1 MLDKIFGRLTLK
13 AFEHDPV
20 QNMAVLGMVFGGA
33 VTVGLLFYFKRWK
46 WLWREYLTTVDHK
59 KIGIMYFVV
68 ALVLLLRGFADALM
82 MRIQQAFAVGNASG
96 YLTAGH
102 FQEVFSAHGTT
113 MIFFVGMGIVFG
125 LMNCIVPL
133 QIGARDVAF
142 PFMNAIS
149 FWLFA
154 AAALLLMISLGVGH
168 FSATGWLAYPPL
180 SSIEYS
186 PNEGV
191 DYWIWIVQLA
201 GVGSTLG
208 GINFLVTILKMR
220 CRGMTWM
227 KMPIFIWSALCCMT
241 LVVFAF
247 PILTATLYLLTLD
260 RYLGMHFFSAGYG
273 GNFMMYINLIWAW
286 GHPEVY
292 ILILPAFGI
301 FSEVVPTFSEKRLFG
316 YVSMVVALVIIT
328 VLSFIV
334 WLHHFFTMGASVN
347 VNAFF
352 AIMTMLVA
360 IPTGVKL
367 FNWLF
372 TKFRGKVHFSTPML
386 WFFAFVLNFSVGG
399 MTGILLSAPPVD
411 YQVHNSLFLIAHFHG
426 MAIGGFVFGFFS
438 GFIYWFPKVTGFFLN
453 ERLNH
458 IAFWFWFVGFLLAF
472 MPLYM
477 LGFMGATRRLDHYAA
492 STGWQP
498 LFQLVG
504 IGALLILCGILLQAH
519 NLFYSIKNKE
529 KNLDTTGDPWNGRSL
544 EWSIPSPAPIYNF
557 ALPPVVDQLDPLWA
571 IKRGTAPKNSSTYQ
585 EIILPINTY
594 IAPLIGFFALAFGFA
609 MVWYIYWLAIASFL
623 GIVLFLI
630 IRLSQKEK
638 MQTITV
644 EEIRETE
651 RKFGKQRV

>member
-1 MLDKIFGRLTLK
+1 MNPFGRLTLQ
-13 AFEHDPV
+13 AFEHDLV
-20 QNMAVLGMVFGGA
+20 QNGAVFGMVFGGIVVA
-33 VTVGLLFYFKRWK
+33 GLLFYFKKWK
-46 WLWREYLTTVDHK
+46 SLWNEYIKTVDHK
-59 KIGIMYFVV
+59 KIGIMYFMV
-68 ALVLLLRGFADALM
+68 ALILFLRGFADAFM
-82 MRIQQAFAVGNASG
+82 MRIQQALSVGDSYG
-96 YLTAGH
+96 YLEAGH
-102 FQEVFSAHGTT
+102 YQEIFSAHGTT

-125 LMNCIVPL
+125 LMNCVVPL

-142 PFMNAIS
+142 PFLNAVG

-154 AAALLLMISLGVGH
+154 AGATLLMISLAVGH

-201 GVGSTLG
+201 GVGSTLA

-220 CRGMTWM
+220 CQGMTLM
-227 KMPIFIWSALCCMT
+227 KMPIFTWSALCCMI
-241 LVVFAF
+241 LVIFAF
-247 PILTATLYLLTLD
+247 PILTATLFLLTLD
-260 RYLGMHFFSAGYG
+260 RYAGMHFFSASFG
-273 GNFMMYINLIWAW
+273 GNFMMYVNLIWAW

-316 YVSMVVALVIIT
+316 YVSMVWALVIIT

-352 AIMTMLVA
+352 GIMTMLIA

-372 TKFRGKVHFSTPML
+372 TKFRGRVHFTTPML

-426 MAIGGFVFGFFS
+426 MVIGGLLFGFFS
-438 GFIYWFPKVTGFFLN
+438 GFTYWFPKVTGFFLN
-453 ERLNH
+453 ER
-458 IAFWFWFVGFLLAF
+458 ISFVAFWFWFVGFLLAF

-477 LGFMGATRRLDHYAA
+477 LGFMGATRRLDHYDAA
-492 STGWQP
+492 TGWHP
-498 LFQLVG
+498 LFQLVFV
-504 IGALLILCGILLQAH
+504 GAFLILCGIMLQIFDI
-519 NLFYSIKNKE
+519 FYSIINRKKQ
-529 KNLDTTGDPWNGRSL
+529 LDTTGDPWNGRSL
-544 EWSIPSPAPIYNF
+544 EWSMPSPAPLYNF
-557 ALPPVVDQLDPLWA
+557 AIPPIVGGLDPLWA
-571 IKRGTAPKNSSTYQ
+571 IKRGEAPKNPHRY
-585 EIILPINTY
+585 EDIHLPKDTSIGAY
-594 IAPLIGFFALAFGFA
+594 IGLLGLAFGFA
-609 MVWYIYWLAIASFL
+609 MVWYIYWLALVSFI
-623 GIVLFLI
+623 GIVASLI
-630 IRLSQKEK
+630 IRLSQKDE
-638 MQTITV
+638 MQIITAAEV
-644 EEIRETE
+644 ERIEQE
-651 RKFGKQRV
+651 FGKQKV

>member
-1 MLDKIFGRLTLK
+1 MFGRLTLK
-13 AFEHDPV
+13 AFEHDMV
-20 QNMAVLGMVFGGA
+20 QNGAVFGMVFGGIA
-33 VTVGLLFYFKRWK
+33 IAALLFYYKKWK
-46 WLWREYLTTVDHK
+46 WLWHEYISTVDHK

-68 ALVLLLRGFADALM
+68 ALVLFLRGFADALM
-82 MRIQQAFAVGNASG
+82 MRIQQALSVGDSYG
-96 YLTAGH
+96 YLEPGH
-102 FQEVFSAHGTT
+102 YQEIFSAHGTT
-113 MIFFVGMGIVFG
+113 MIFFVGMGIIFG

-142 PFMNAIS
+142 PFMNAVG

-154 AAALLLMISLGVGH
+154 AAAVLLMISLGVGH

-180 SSIEYS
+180 SGIEYS

-201 GVGSTLG
+201 GIGSTLA

-220 CRGMTWM
+220 CQGMTLM
-227 KMPIFIWSALCCMT
+227 KMPIFIWSVLCSVI
-241 LVVFAF
+241 LIIFAF

-260 RYLGMHFFSAGYG
+260 RYLGMHFFTSGYG
-273 GNFMMYINLIWAW
+273 GNFMMYVNLIWAW

-292 ILILPAFGI
+292 ILILPAFGV

-316 YVSMVVALVIIT
+316 YVSMVWALVVIT

-352 AIMTMLVA
+352 AIMTMLIA

-372 TKFRGKVHFSTPML
+372 TKFRGRVHFTTPML

-399 MTGILLSAPPVD
+399 MTGILLSSPPVD

-426 MAIGGFVFGFFS
+426 MVIGGVVFGFFC
-438 GFIYWFPKVTGFFLN
+438 GFTYWFPKVTGFLLN
-453 ERLNH
+453 ERVGLY
-458 IAFWFWFVGFLLAF
+458 AFWFWFVGFLLAF

-477 LGFMGATRRLDHYAA
+477 LGFMGATRRLDHYDAA
-492 STGWQP
+492 TGWQP
-498 LFQLVG
+498 LFQLVCV
-504 IGALLILCGILLQAH
+504 GAFLILIGTLLFVY
-519 NLFYSIKNKE
+519 NIFYSIAMRHKNK
-529 KNLDTTGDPWNGRSL
+529 DTTGDPWNGRSL

-557 ALPPVVDQLDPLWA
+557 AISPVVDQLDPLWA
-571 IKRGTAPKNSSTYQ
+571 IKRRQAPKVTHKYEDIHLPKDTSIAAYMG
-585 EIILPINTY
+585 IL
-594 IAPLIGFFALAFGFA
+594 ALGFGFG
-609 MVWYIYWLAIASFL
+609 MVWYIYWLAILCFL
-623 GIVLFLI
+623 GIVACLVY
-630 IRLSQKEK
+630 RLSRKDE
-638 MQTITV
+638 MQIITAKQV
-644 EEIRETE
+644 EQIELE
-651 RKFGKQRV
+651 FGKQQI